1 VNSVLTILGYLLNL
15 IDQWVIWLYVAC
27 AVILILYIRSY
38 VLARRDQEDSVF
50 TIEKEVAAHR
60 QGRAMSGI
68 GALLGIMVVITA
80 LKFYVVP
87 TFDLSM
93 IVEFTPTV
101 TLVAPTRAPSSTPTM
116 LPTPTEFAPTNTPR
130 PIRSPLPSYTPAATT
145 MASAVAA
152 ASARCSD
159 PNVRINSPRSNAVV
173 SGRVAIQG
181 TATHS
186 RFQFYKLEYGQGEKP
201 TSWNVIGDIHKA
213 SVTNGV
219 LGELDTK
226 MLPNGVYWLQ
236 LTVVDQSGN
245 FPPPCQV
252 RVVVQN

>member
-1 VNSVLTILGYLLNL
+1 VLTILGYLLNL

-38 VLARRDQEDSVF
+38 VVARREQVNSVF

-60 QGRAMSGI
+60 QGRAMSAI
-68 GALLGIMVVITA
+68 GALLGVIVVITA

-87 TFDLSM
+87 TVDLST
-93 IVEFTPTV
+93 IVEYTPTV

-116 LPTPTEFAPTNTPR
+116 LPTPAQSASTSTPR
-130 PIRSPLPSYTPAATT
+130 PIRSPLPSYTPASTTTASVVAQAT
-145 MASAVAA
+145 
-152 ASARCSD
+152 ARCPD
-159 PNVRINSPRSNAVV
+159 PNVRLTSPRSNAVV
-173 SGRVAIQG
+173 SGHVAIQG

-226 MLPNGVYWLQ
+226 ILPNGVYWLQ